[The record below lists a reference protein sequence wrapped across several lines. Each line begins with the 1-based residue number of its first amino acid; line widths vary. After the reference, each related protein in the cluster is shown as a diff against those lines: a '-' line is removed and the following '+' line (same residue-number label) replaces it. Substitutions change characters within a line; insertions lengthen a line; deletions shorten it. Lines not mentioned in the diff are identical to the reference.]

1 MTTSNPFTEII
12 KGVEDGTIIHKDNDK
27 RFALIEDNHPEAAI
41 HWMAITYEEGTT
53 EELEQDN
60 REPFLGPI
68 DYAINTTKAQ
78 VEAYPSY
85 NKASLLNSTAVH
97 LKRLN
102 IPNYIFFLRNKR
114 YW

>member
-1 MTTSNPFTEII
+1 MTVNNPFVAII
-12 KGVEDGTIIHKDNDK
+12 EGVEPGNIIHKDNDK

-60 REPFLGPI
+60 RERFLDLI

-78 VEAYPSY
+78 VEAYP
-85 NKASLLNSTAVH
+85 LLQQGFTIKFHCGAFETIEHPKLHVLSSE
-97 LKRLN
+97 
-102 IPNYIFFLRNKR
+102 
-114 YW
+114 